1 MRDIPKNV
9 YEEVRAEYEASLK
22 IPRNKPKKQF
32 FVLPVGLVGAGKTTV
47 MKPLAEKLSLLR
59 ISGDEIRKILHNR
72 ALGYDSVWE
81 VGKDLAEKYAKE
93 GYSIAHDT
101 DSANPKTIEL
111 ATKMAEKLGV
121 KLIWI
126 HINPPEE
133 FIINKLLNHKH
144 TWLFRDESKQ

>member
-59 ISGDEIRKILHNR
+59 ISGDEIRKILWDMTV
-72 ALGYDSVWE
+72 Y
-81 VGKDLAEKYAKE
+81 GKSEKTSLKNMQKKD
-93 GYSIAHDT
+93 IVLPT
-101 DSANPKTIEL
+101 TLTVQTQKQ
-111 ATKMAEKLGV
+111 
-121 KLIWI
+121 
-126 HINPPEE
+126 
-133 FIINKLLNHKH
+133 LN
-144 TWLFRDESKQ
+144 